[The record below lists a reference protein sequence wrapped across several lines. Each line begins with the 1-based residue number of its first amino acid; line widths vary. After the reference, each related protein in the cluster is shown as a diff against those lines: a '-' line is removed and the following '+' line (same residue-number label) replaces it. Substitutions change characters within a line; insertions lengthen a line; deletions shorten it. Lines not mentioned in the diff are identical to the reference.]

1 MTDGPGRYFGLQ
13 LTRPHARCVPAAF
26 ERESHISFF
35 NRTSYQRSRIGG
47 VCRLCLSQQS
57 GDHHG

>member
-1 MTDGPGRYFGLQ
+1 MRDDPGRELGLHPS
-13 LTRPHARCVPAAF
+13 RHDASRVPAVF
-26 ERESHISFF
+26 DRESHTSFF

-47 VCRLCLSQQS
+47 VCRLCLSQPR